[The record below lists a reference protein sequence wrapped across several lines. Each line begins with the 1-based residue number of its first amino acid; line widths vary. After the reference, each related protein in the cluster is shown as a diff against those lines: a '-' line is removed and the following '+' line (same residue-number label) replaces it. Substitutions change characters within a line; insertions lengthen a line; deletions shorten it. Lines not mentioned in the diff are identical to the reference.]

1 MYQVLLVDDEPVIL
15 RNIRKV
21 IDWEKFGFSVC
32 ATAQCGE
39 EACELLK
46 EYKPSLVITD
56 VMMPQM
62 NGIELAEFIGENY
75 PKTEVII
82 ISGYDEFDF
91 ARSAMRAGVMEYIM
105 KPTKKEELELALWK
119 VRERIQKKA
128 DLERNIRE
136 LKEEAEKNI
145 PILKNQFFSELAD
158 KILPEGQNLLQ
169 SLKYYGSGL
178 EGNPF
183 RLWCFDLDREEIF
196 DSIPEMRELL
206 WVQLRMIIRDNI
218 RGQFVNDSFVK
229 GKHLFYVVE
238 DSDTMPDGTPMEEV
252 LETILSEFKNLTRTS
267 LSVGVSCV
275 YEEYHRLYMARKDCE
290 AALEER
296 CNMGEGSCIFYDEVR
311 IFSGE
316 SVEYNH
322 ELMNQ
327 ICMKLRALNKESAVK
342 LIEKMYAEM
351 RENKAIY
358 QQFYSQTILIL
369 TELFNISPD
378 EERKKKIR
386 DVISELNDYKTGDML
401 KALVLGITEEIVDE
415 AAADSAGKN
424 REIMGQIV
432 RYVEEHL
439 GEEISLTDV
448 ADAVHLSKNYLCSL
462 FKREQGETF
471 FSYLTKVRMERAK
484 QLLRKTEHKVYV
496 IAEMVGYTD
505 YPYFSQV
512 FKKHTGITAGEYRE
526 IYAGE

>member
-238 DSDTMPDGTPMEEV
+238 DSDTMP
-252 LETILSEFKNLTRTS
+252 SEFKNLTRTS

-296 CNMGEGSCIFYDEVR
+296 CNMGEGSCIFYDEIR

-386 DVISELNDYKTGDML
+386 DVISELNDYKTGNML

-439 GEEISLTDV
+439 GEEISLADV
-448 ADAVHLSKNYLCSL
+448 ADAVHLSKNYLCSI

-471 FSYLTKVRMERAK
+471 FSYLTKIRMERAK